1 MSNLRDR
8 ELVVGI
14 TAFEEPNAP
23 WMGLPPADPVC
34 RLDRRVNADAPR
46 S

>member
-1 MSNLRDR
+1 MSNLWDR

-14 TAFEEPNAP
+14 TPFEEPNAP
-23 WMGLPPADPVC
+23 LMGLPPADPVC
-34 RLDRRVNADAPR
+34 CPDRRVNADAPR